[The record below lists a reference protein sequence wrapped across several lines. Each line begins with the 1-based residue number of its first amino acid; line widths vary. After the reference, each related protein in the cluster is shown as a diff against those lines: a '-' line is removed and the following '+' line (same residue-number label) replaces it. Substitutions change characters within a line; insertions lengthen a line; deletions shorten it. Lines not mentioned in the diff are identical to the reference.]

1 MEIKDPENPKKPL
14 RLLRLRNPWGDSEWV
29 GAWSDNSP
37 EITKYRPLIEAYIKG
52 LAPDEQFTLGENDG
66 TFLMHYSDWK
76 ENFSTLFLNLD
87 FPEDW
92 TGVRFN
98 AGWTSEN
105 SGGLPNS
112 NT

>member
-1 MEIKDPENPKKPL
+1 
-14 RLLRLRNPWGDSEWV
+14 
-29 GAWSDNSP
+29 
-37 EITKYRPLIEAYIKG
+37 
-52 LAPDEQFTLGENDG
+52 
-66 TFLMHYSDWK
+66 MHYSDWK

-98 AGWTSEN
+98 SAWTTDN

-112 NT
+112 YTEDVRKRFAKNPQFLIKPAEDCEIMISMAQLGGRLP